1 MTQSFSNGVK
11 AIALSVAV
19 VGMSLVLTGCQ
30 QNVVYQRSMAELNEK
45 AEALMASGDIDGAV
59 SRLEAAHD
67 LQPDEPNTTYN
78 LAIAYQTQGSYDKAI
93 PLLKQ
98 LVEKSQLDKAQ
109 VQKTLGITYEA
120 KADQLAFKASEAE
133 SDPKADKA
141 KIPSMKA
148 EAQQAYE
155 LAIESYQQA
164 LPGLKNA
171 AEVEKQIEALQAR
184 LKKTQASAGA
194 DSESSATANP

>member
-11 AIALSVAV
+11 AIVLSMAV
-19 VGMSLVLTGCQ
+19 IGLSLALTGCQ

-45 AEALMASGDIDGAV
+45 AQALMASGDIDGAV

-120 KADQLAFKASEAE
+120 KADLLAFKVSEAE

-141 KIPSMKA
+141 KIPQMKA
-148 EAQQAYE
+148 EAQAAYE

-184 LKKTQASAGA
+184 LKKSQSPDQTGNPSPA
-194 DSESSATANP
+194 ATYP

>member
-1 MTQSFSNGVK
+1 MTQSFSNGLK
-11 AIALSVAV
+11 AIALSVTV
-19 VGMSLVLTGCQ
+19 VGMSLILTGCQ

-45 AEALMASGDIDGAV
+45 AQALMASGDIDGAV

-98 LVEKSQLDKAQ
+98 LVEKSPLDKAQ

-120 KADQLAFKASEAE
+120 KADQLAFKVSEAE

-141 KIPSMKA
+141 KIPQMKA
-148 EAQQAYE
+148 EAQQTYE

-164 LPGLKNA
+164 LPGLKNS
-171 AEVEKQIEALQAR
+171 AEVQKQIEALQAR
-184 LKKTQASAGA
+184 LKKSQAAPEAGNSGSTA
-194 DSESSATANP
+194 ANP

>member
-11 AIALSVAV
+11 AMALSVAV

-45 AEALMASGDIDGAV
+45 AQALMASGDIDGAV

-93 PLLKQ
+93 PLLKH

-120 KADQLAFKASEAE
+120 KADQLAFKVSEAE
-133 SDPKADKA
+133 SDPKADKD
-141 KIPSMKA
+141 KIPQMKA
-148 EAQQAYE
+148 ETQQAYE

-171 AEVEKQIEALQAR
+171 AEVEKQIEALEAR
-184 LKKTQASAGA
+184 LKKSQAAAEPGSP
-194 DSESSATANP
+194 SSAAANP

>member
-11 AIALSVAV
+11 AIALSVAI

-30 QNVVYQRSMAELNEK
+30 QNMVYQRSMAELNEK
-45 AEALMASGDIDGAV
+45 AQALMASGDIDGAV

-98 LVEKSQLDKAQ
+98 LVEKSQLDQAQ
-109 VQKTLGITYEA
+109 VHKTLGITYEA
-120 KADQLAFKASEAE
+120 KADQLAFKVSEAE

-141 KIPSMKA
+141 KIPPMKA
-148 EAQQAYE
+148 EAQEAYE

-164 LPGLKNA
+164 LPGLKNT

-184 LKKTQASAGA
+184 LKKSQASSEAG
-194 DSESSATANP
+194 SESTAADNP